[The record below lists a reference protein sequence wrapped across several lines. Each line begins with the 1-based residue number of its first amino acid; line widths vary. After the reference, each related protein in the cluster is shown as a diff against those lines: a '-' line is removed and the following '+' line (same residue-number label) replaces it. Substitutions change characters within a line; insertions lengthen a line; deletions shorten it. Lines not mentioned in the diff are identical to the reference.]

1 MSTQNTAG
9 GVPPVSAAAHIAP
22 VDTGGVVYADY
33 QSAKPVDPRV
43 VAAMLPYFT
52 QTFGNAASL
61 HVIGDAATA
70 ALEDAR
76 ARVARFIGAEPGEI
90 VFTSGATEANNLALI
105 GYATRNR
112 RKGDHVIITEAEHIS
127 ILNIAKYLEKNGFRV
142 TRAPIDLY
150 GHVSVKKLRARITDD
165 TILVSVGWASNEI
178 GTVQP
183 IAEIAEVLAGT
194 GIVLHSDAVAA
205 EGLVPIDVSTVPIGM
220 LTLSSNDIYG
230 PRGLGALYVRKGVA
244 VAPVLLGGGQ
254 ERGLRSGSEDLAAV
268 VGMAAAADLMQEEMP
283 AEVERIRAIRDR
295 LVQRVLAEIP
305 DAHLNGAPLDHP
317 GGRLPNNAHF
327 RFDGVEGEAMVLSL
341 RDAGIAASTGSAC
354 SSKTLEPSHTLIS
367 CGLLHEEAHGSLEF
381 TFGRWSRAEDVAR
394 IMAVLPGVIARLREL
409 SPLYEKRPAPER
421 TSRHAKSAPR
431 HAKSAARE
439 TTPIGETAPV
449 GEKGPA

>member
-1 MSTQNTAG
+1 MTA
-9 GVPPVSAAAHIAP
+9 VETS
-22 VDTGGVVYADY
+22 GVVYADY
-33 QSAKPVDPRV
+33 QSSKPVDPRV
-43 VAAMLPYFT
+43 VEAMLPYFG

-61 HVIGDAATA
+61 HGVGDAATA

-76 ARVARFIGAEPGEI
+76 ARIARFIGAQPAEI

-105 GYATRNR
+105 GYAQRNK

-142 TRAPIDLY
+142 TRVPIDLY
-150 GHVSVKKLRARITDD
+150 GRVSARKLRARITDE

-178 GTVQP
+178 GTIQP
-183 IAEIAEVLAGT
+183 IEEIAELLAGT

-205 EGLVPIDVSTVPIGM
+205 EGLVPIDVSKVPVG
-220 LTLSSNDIYG
+220 LLSLSSNDLYG

-254 ERGLRSGSEDLAAV
+254 ERGLRSGTEDVAAIT
-268 VGMAAAADLMQEEMP
+268 GMAAAADIMAAEMT
-283 AEVERIRAIRDR
+283 AEVARIKAIRDR
-295 LVQRVLAEIP
+295 LVARVLAEIP
-305 DAHLNGAPLDHP
+305 DSHLNGSPLDHP

-327 RFDGVEGEAMVLSL
+327 RFDAVEGEAMVLSL

-381 TFGRWSRAEDVAR
+381 TFGRFSKDEDVDR
-394 IMAVLPGVIARLREL
+394 IMAALPGVIARLRDL
-409 SPLYEKRPAPER
+409 SPLYK
-421 TSRHAKSAPR
+421 KS
-431 HAKSAARE
+431 
-439 TTPIGETAPV
+439 PV

>member
-1 MSTQNTAG
+1 M
-9 GVPPVSAAAHIAP
+9 P
-22 VDTGGVVYADY
+22 DVVYADY
-33 QSAKPVDPRV
+33 QSSKPVDPRV
-43 VAAMLPYFT
+43 VEAMLPYFG

-61 HVIGDAATA
+61 HGVGDAATA

-76 ARVARFIGAEPGEI
+76 ARVARFFGAAPNEI

-105 GYATRNR
+105 GYAQRNK

-142 TRAPIDLY
+142 TRLPIDLY
-150 GHVSVKKLRARITDD
+150 GRVSVKKLRARITDD

-178 GTVQP
+178 GTIQP
-183 IAEIAEVLAGT
+183 IEEIAELLAGT

-205 EGLVPIDVSTVPIGM
+205 EGLVPIDVSKVPVGM
-220 LTLSSNDIYG
+220 LSLSSNDLYG
-230 PRGLGALYVRKGVA
+230 PRGLGVLYVRKGVA

-254 ERGLRSGSEDLAAV
+254 ERGIRSGTEDVAAIA
-268 VGMAAAADLMQEEMP
+268 GMAAAADIMAAEQP
-283 AEVERIRAIRDR
+283 AEVARIKAIRDR
-295 LVQRVLAEIP
+295 LVARVLAEIP
-305 DAHLNGAPLDHP
+305 DSHLNGPPLDHA

-327 RFDGVEGEAMVLSL
+327 RFDAVEGEAMVLSL

-367 CGLLHEEAHGSLEF
+367 TGLLHEEAHGSLEF
-381 TFGRWSRAEDVAR
+381 TFGRFSEDEDVDR
-394 IMAVLPGVIARLREL
+394 IMAALPEVIARLREL
-409 SPLYEKRPAPER
+409 SPLYEKTTAGAEPA
-421 TSRHAKSAPR
+421 
-431 HAKSAARE
+431 
-439 TTPIGETAPV
+439 